1 MAIKVGINGFG
12 RIGRNVLR
20 TSLKDPNLEFVA
32 VNDLTDPKTLAH
44 LLKYDS
50 VLGNLP
56 NQVSAGADSISVDGK
71 VIKVFKEKD
80 PAALPWESVGAQVVI
95 ESTGRFTDANEAK
108 KHLRGSVKKVIISAP
123 AKNEDITVVLGVNH
137 EKYDGAKHHIV
148 SNASC
153 TTNCLAPIAKV
164 INDEFKIISGTM
176 TTIHSYTNDQVIL
189 DFPHKDLRRA
199 RAAALSMIPT
209 STGAAKALK
218 LVLPELGGKL
228 DGFSMRVPTPNVSVV
243 DMVVWV
249 EKKTTKEEVNA
260 ALKKASESGSLKAYL
275 GYEDN
280 ELVSSDFKGDP
291 RSSIVDSLMTLVV
304 GGNCVKV
311 ISWYDNEWGYSC
323 RVRDLIHYM
332 AGKGL

>member
-20 TSLKDPNLEFVA
+20 TALNHPEIEFVA
-32 VNDLTDPKTLAH
+32 VNDLTDAKTLAH

-50 VLGNLP
+50 VLGNLKE
-56 NQVSAGADSISVDGK
+56 SISAVDGAIK
-71 VIKVFKEKD
+71 IGNKTVKVFAEKD
-80 PAALPWESVGAQVVI
+80 PGNLNWDSVGAQIVV
-95 ESTGRFTDANEAK
+95 ESTGRFTEAEGAR

-123 AKNEDITVVLGVNH
+123 AKNEDITIVLGVN
-137 EKYDGAKHHIV
+137 EDKYDPAKHHIV

-164 INDEFKIISGTM
+164 VHDKFTIQSGTM

-209 STGAAKALK
+209 TTGAAKALH
-218 LVLPELGGKL
+218 LVVPDLKGKL

-243 DMVVWV
+243 DLVAFT
-249 EKKTTKEEVNA
+249 EKKTTPEEVNA
-260 ALKKASESGSLKAYL
+260 AFKAAASSSMKGIL
-275 GYEDN
+275 GVEDA
-280 ELVSSDFKGDP
+280 ELVSMDYRGDS
-291 RSSIVDSLMTLVV
+291 RSSIVDSPLTRVV
-304 GGNCVKV
+304 NGNCVKV

-323 RVRDLIHYM
+323 RVRDLIQFM
-332 AGKGL
+332 AQKGL